1 MIKTFRGW
9 VESSIF
15 PWLTSFHKSQ
25 IFGLS
30 SFLIF
35 SAALYGNGV
44 YFALQAS
51 YAARST
57 YSPPDPY
64 GFRYMYLAKVL
75 VGEYTVGRQGMLT
88 PPVKNVYDVCDTYD
102 TVVDNVT
109 NPGIFVVFYEWQ
121 CYPEYLITFQWDW
134 TDWLAKPRR
143 TVQKCNWNI
152 SD

>member
-75 VGEYTVGRQGMLT
+75 VGEYTAGRRGMLT
-88 PPVKNVYDVCDTYD
+88 PPVKNANDISDTYD

-109 NPGIFVVFYEWQ
+109 SSKWW
-121 CYPEYLITFQWDW
+121 LI
-134 TDWLAKPRR
+134 
-143 TVQKCNWNI
+143 
-152 SD
+152 

>member
-75 VGEYTVGRQGMLT
+75 VGEYTSGKARYADT
-88 PPVKNVYDVCDTYD
+88 PSKEC
-102 TVVDNVT
+102 
-109 NPGIFVVFYEWQ
+109 
-121 CYPEYLITFQWDW
+121 
-134 TDWLAKPRR
+134 
-143 TVQKCNWNI
+143 
-152 SD
+152 

>member
-9 VESSIF
+9 VKSSIF
-15 PWLTSFHKSQ
+15 PGLTSVHKSQ

-35 SAALYGNGV
+35 SASLYGNGV

-57 YSPPDPY
+57 YSPRDPY

-75 VGEYTVGRQGMLT
+75 VGDYTVGRQGMLV
-88 PPVKNVYDVCDTYD
+88 PPVRNANDFNDHYD

-109 NPGIFVVFYEWQ
+109 NPGIFVVFYDWQ
-121 CYPEYLITFQWDW
+121 CYPEYLITFQ
-134 TDWLAKPRR
+134 
-143 TVQKCNWNI
+143 
-152 SD
+152 